1 MLACPER
8 FSNMCDMR
16 YPDILIMILY
26 QSGRVLASSAGGP
39 GFNPKSRTASY
50 QRRYKNGTSSSQDLT
65 QDLPHSWFVKSMG
78 FKKVLQ
84 PIKDQLATM
93 VIMYFV
99 YTVLYTFIGVFIT
112 FGVSVVLGLT
122 LFWNYYNY
130 IITRGILHSI
140 EYHRLCQDF

>member
-1 MLACPER
+1 MANKIIKSTGLVNLDISKAKLNNEKLTKRAYMLACPER

-26 QSGRVLASSAGGP
+26 QSGRVLASMAGGP

-99 YTVLYTFIGVFIT
+99 YTVLYTFIGVFLLLLE
-112 FGVSVVLGLT
+112 FL
-122 LFWNYYNY
+122 
-130 IITRGILHSI
+130 
-140 EYHRLCQDF
+140 